1 MRVAVKERDLVGGFH
16 AGDGGGDALE
26 ADQFAH
32 EATPGL
38 LVVTSCRLPNRALAE
53 VSERVR
59 KTLSRPSMALKKG
72 TVELVEA
79 RARPRMVV
87 APK

>member
-1 MRVAVKERDLVGGFH
+1 
-16 AGDGGGDALE
+16 
-26 ADQFAH
+26 
-32 EATPGL
+32 
-38 LVVTSCRLPNRALAE
+38 LPNRALAE

-59 KTLSRPSMALKKG
+59 KTLSQPNMALKKG

-79 RARPRMVV
+79 KARPRMVV